1 MNSTEQYMEE
11 QNCVTLVQKTEGI
24 NDATFSG
31 SEENKQTTLKV
42 KTTRCTNRYKI
53 RHETKYK
60 HIINIDIVN
69 ENGESSH
76 HSLVVL

>member
-1 MNSTEQYMEE
+1 M
-11 QNCVTLVQKTEGI
+11 QKTERI

-42 KTTRCTNRYKI
+42 KTTRRTNRYKI

-60 HIINIDIVN
+60 HI
-69 ENGESSH
+69 ESNMQDNYKSVKVY
-76 HSLVVL
+76 L